1 MSIAATKGSIVMT
14 FKVYSGPPGADVV
27 SPLDKDR
34 LLYKEFPSFDE
45 ALSWA
50 GHIKETGRVA
60 LLIEDEGGTRL
71 DKREI
76 AAALTHRD
84 AQSVRGAPSH

>member
-1 MSIAATKGSIVMT
+1 MT
-14 FKVYSGPPGADVV
+14 FKVYSGPPGADMV
-27 SPLDKDR
+27 SPFDKDR
-34 LLYKEFPSFDE
+34 LLYKEFPSLDE

-60 LLIEDEGGTRL
+60 MLIEDEAGTRL

-76 AAALTHRD
+76 AVALSHRD
-84 AQSVRGAPSH
+84 AASVRAASQH

>member
-1 MSIAATKGSIVMT
+1 MAVTKGAIVMT
-14 FKVYSGPPGADVV
+14 FKVYSGPPGADMV

-34 LLYKEFPSFDE
+34 LLFKEFPNFDE

-60 LLIEDEGGTRL
+60 LLIEDAGGTRL

-76 AAALTHRD
+76 AAALGHRD
-84 AQSVRGAPSH
+84 AGSARAMSPH